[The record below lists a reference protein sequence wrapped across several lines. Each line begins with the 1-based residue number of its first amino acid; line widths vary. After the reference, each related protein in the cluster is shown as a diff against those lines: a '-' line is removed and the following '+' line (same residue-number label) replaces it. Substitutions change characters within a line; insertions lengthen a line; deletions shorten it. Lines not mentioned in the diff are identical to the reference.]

1 MLEKLNSIFV
11 NIFNFILIPVSNF
24 SDEVKILY
32 ISILSGI
39 MFLLIY
45 GKVSNQKGI
54 KETKRKIMAKVIE
67 VALFRHSIKVC
78 LNAQGALFKQGFKY
92 LSFALIPLLILMVP
106 CILIMAQI
114 NFHFQNRG
122 LLEKEDAIIEL
133 SLDDPDDLTEYE
145 LKASSGTLSPALRV
159 DDELKI
165 IWKYKNNNGTNLKD
179 NVNLE
184 LTLDDL
190 SLNIPLSINGKKP
203 SLLTYSR
210 DFFEGLLFPSKFKV
224 SKDFKEIKSISIKY
238 PNANQTYLGV
248 TINWLWVFLIV
259 SILSGLIASK
269 VFKIEI

>member
-39 MFLLIY
+39 IFLLIY

-190 SLNIPLSINGKKP
+190 SLNIPLSIDGKKP

-224 SKDFKEIKSISIKY
+224 SKDFKEMKSISIKY

>member
-39 MFLLIY
+39 IFLLIY

-122 LLEKEDAIIEL
+122 LLEKEDAIIEI

-190 SLNIPLSINGKKP
+190 SLNIPLSIDGKKP

>member
-39 MFLLIY
+39 IFLLIY

-210 DFFEGLLFPSKFKV
+210 DFFEGLLFLSKFKV

>member
-39 MFLLIY
+39 IFLLIY

-179 NVNLE
+179 NVILE

>member
-39 MFLLIY
+39 IFLLIY

-78 LNAQGALFKQGFKY
+78 LNAQRALFKQGFKY

-133 SLDDPDDLTEYE
+133 SLDDPNDLTEYE

-190 SLNIPLSINGKKP
+190 SLNIPLSIDGKKP

-238 PNANQTYLGV
+238 PNAKQTYLGV

>member
-39 MFLLIY
+39 VFLLIY

-190 SLNIPLSINGKKP
+190 SLNIPLSIDGKKP

>member
-39 MFLLIY
+39 IFLLIY

-190 SLNIPLSINGKKP
+190 SLNIPLSIDGKKP

>member
-1 MLEKLNSIFV
+1 
-11 NIFNFILIPVSNF
+11 
-24 SDEVKILY
+24 
-32 ISILSGI
+32 
-39 MFLLIY
+39 
-45 GKVSNQKGI
+45 
-54 KETKRKIMAKVIE
+54 
-67 VALFRHSIKVC
+67 
-78 LNAQGALFKQGFKY
+78 
-92 LSFALIPLLILMVP
+92 
-106 CILIMAQI
+106 MAQI

-145 LKASSGTLSPALRV
+145 LKASSVTLRPALRV

-190 SLNIPLSINGKKP
+190 SLNIPLSIDGKKP

-238 PNANQTYLGV
+238 PEGNQTYLGV

>member
-39 MFLLIY
+39 IFLLIY

-190 SLNIPLSINGKKP
+190 SLNIPLSIDGKKP

-210 DFFEGLLFPSKFKV
+210 DFFQGLLFPSKFKV

>member
-39 MFLLIY
+39 IFLLIY

-114 NFHFQNRG
+114 NCLCF
-122 LLEKEDAIIEL
+122 
-133 SLDDPDDLTEYE
+133 Y
-145 LKASSGTLSPALRV
+145 
-159 DDELKI
+159 
-165 IWKYKNNNGTNLKD
+165 
-179 NVNLE
+179 
-184 LTLDDL
+184 
-190 SLNIPLSINGKKP
+190 
-203 SLLTYSR
+203 
-210 DFFEGLLFPSKFKV
+210 
-224 SKDFKEIKSISIKY
+224 
-238 PNANQTYLGV
+238 
-248 TINWLWVFLIV
+248 
-259 SILSGLIASK
+259 
-269 VFKIEI
+269 